1 MSEED
6 RAPGLKDSIDE
17 RLAGLA
23 AGVVRVMPAVSF
35 GLRTA
40 ALAGLVVSVAA
51 GAADLGGVGI
61 IEAAII
67 PSSTC
72 CP

>member
-1 MSEED
+1 MSELENTPSPKND
-6 RAPGLKDSIDE
+6 

-23 AGVVRVMPAVSF
+23 VGAIRVMPTVTF
-35 GLRTA
+35 GLRAA

-51 GAADLGGVGI
+51 GAADLGGIGI